1 MTDAR
6 NDGVTSIKVQAGC
19 TFTAYKDPNQEG
31 LMTSITS
38 DTSTLANNDASLD
51 LNDQLSSYVC
61 TCGGDCSCGDF
72 VTADTG
78 LGMCQKDFNS
88 KGPICYVNEPSTC
101 SDLVRGSNTGRLWSR
116 EACSANQD

>member
-1 MTDAR
+1 MAAGWCAKMYEHENYGGWVEYAGITHNGIMTDAR

-61 TCGGDCSCGDF
+61 TCGG
-72 VTADTG
+72 T
-78 LGMCQKDFNS
+78 L
-88 KGPICYVNEPSTC
+88 
-101 SDLVRGSNTGRLWSR
+101 
-116 EACSANQD
+116 